1 MEQQFGFKELYSVFL
16 KTTCS
21 MEINGKL
28 YEPGETFAA
37 FDKIQLANFNEVRDM
52 VAATGGYDNRAHVIW
67 DDTKGVNLT
76 FKQGIF
82 SKSQLALLTNSRLKN
97 LEEKPLALPIR
108 EEAESDGEGF
118 IYLSKVPIIDN
129 QRKIFVYGRYNL
141 DKLSYEQIDEQTIQ
155 ITSSYKDVYV
165 DYNYIYSAATAE
177 LIVGQRGMESWVTLE
192 GKTRFKD
199 DITGAVKTGFICI
212 PKMRITSDLVMTL
225 GDGVTPVMGTFT
237 ATAVPTGKKGTKKVM
252 EIFFLEDDI
261 DSDIM

>member
-76 FKQGIF
+76 FKQGVF

-97 LEEKPLALPIR
+97 LEEKPLAIPIR
-108 EEAESDGEGF
+108 EETESDGEGF

-141 DKLSYEQIDEQTIQ
+141 DKVPYEQIDTQTIQ
-155 ITSSYKDVYV
+155 IANEYKDVYV
-165 DYNYIYSAATAE
+165 DYSYRYSAATSE
-177 LIVGQRGMESWVTLE
+177 FVIVQRSIEQW
-192 GKTRFKD
+192 
-199 DITGAVKTGFICI
+199 
-212 PKMRITSDLVMTL
+212 MTL
-225 GDGVTPVMGTFT
+225 
-237 ATAVPTGKKGTKKVM
+237 
-252 EIFFLEDDI
+252 
-261 DSDIM
+261 